1 MSRGRSIG
9 VTASLFRDQRV
20 IADPRP
26 AASPGAVRGRKRG
39 TRRRWPARQT
49 TGAQRLLGL
58 VIAAACALAC
68 GWYVHRVVL
77 ADAQVMTGTVTS
89 TGVVNLNFGAA
100 GVVAQVLVH
109 VGEHVRKD
117 QLLAAEAAPGA
128 TAIESADAA
137 AVSADKVQLAE
148 QDGSAASVAADR
160 AQLARDEAKLA
171 ADQQAR
177 AQSRIVAP
185 AAGVVTAVDAQP
197 GLAAAPA
204 GIADYVGQSA
214 PVDPAP
220 LFSLLPVD
228 PEVSSR
234 AGVTGS
240 LTLPV
245 IQLRTS
251 PSWAVLVLVPES
263 SAAAVRAGQPVAVS
277 VPAAHLTGVQGTIS
291 EVLATPVTTAEGE
304 MYEAIVAITSHG
316 SDPPLDGMT
325 ANVHLKAGS

>member
-1 MSRGRSIG
+1 MA
-9 VTASLFRDQRV
+9 ASLFRDQRV
-20 IADPRP
+20 IADPRRVP
-26 AASPGAVRGRKRG
+26 SSRAVRSRARG

-49 TGAQRLLGL
+49 TGVQRVLGL
-58 VIAAACALAC
+58 LIAAACALAC
-68 GWYVHRVVL
+68 CWYVHRVVL
-77 ADAQVMTGTVTS
+77 ADAEVMTGSVTS

-100 GVVAQVLVH
+100 GVVARVLVH
-109 VGEHVRKD
+109 VGEHVRENE
-117 QLLAAEAAPGA
+117 LLATEAAPEE

-137 AVSADKVQLAE
+137 AVTADKEQLAA

-171 ADQQAR
+171 ADRQAI

-185 AAGVVTAVDAQP
+185 AAGTVTAVDAEP
-197 GLAAAPA
+197 GQTAAPA

-214 PVDPAP
+214 PVDPPP
-220 LFSLLPVD
+220 LFSLLPED

-234 AGVTGS
+234 SGVTGS
-240 LTLPV
+240 LMLPV

-251 PSWAVLVLVPES
+251 PGWEVLVLVPES
-263 SAAAVRAGQPVAVS
+263 SAAAVRAGQAVGVS
-277 VPAAHLTGVQGTIS
+277 VPAAGLTAVQGSIS

-304 MYEAIVAITSHG
+304 MYEAIVTVTSLG
-316 SDPPLDGMT
+316 PDPPLDGMT